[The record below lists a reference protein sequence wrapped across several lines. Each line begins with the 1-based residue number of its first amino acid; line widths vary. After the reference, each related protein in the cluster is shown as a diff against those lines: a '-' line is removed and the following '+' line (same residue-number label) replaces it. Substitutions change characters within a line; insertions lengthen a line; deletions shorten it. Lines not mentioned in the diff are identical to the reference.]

1 MQIAIYKIRSIDII
15 REREA
20 LSPDL
25 VNEMKSKYPNKDIDY
40 TLDKLKVQL
49 TEHTE
54 LIDRNYKLMQLEDV
68 DISGTTK
75 VKLLDHLDNNK
86 PQLQK
91 YNFEKLFM
99 EDRLFTNL
107 PNIDSWLN
115 QHFLR
120 LDGYMKK

>member
-1 MQIAIYKIRSIDII
+1 
-15 REREA
+15 
-20 LSPDL
+20 
-25 VNEMKSKYPNKDIDY
+25 
-40 TLDKLKVQL
+40 
-49 TEHTE
+49 
-54 LIDRNYKLMQLEDV
+54 MQLEDV

-91 YNFEKLFM
+91 YNFEQLFM
-99 EDRLFTNL
+99 KDRLFTNL
-107 PNIDSWLN
+107 PNVDSWIN